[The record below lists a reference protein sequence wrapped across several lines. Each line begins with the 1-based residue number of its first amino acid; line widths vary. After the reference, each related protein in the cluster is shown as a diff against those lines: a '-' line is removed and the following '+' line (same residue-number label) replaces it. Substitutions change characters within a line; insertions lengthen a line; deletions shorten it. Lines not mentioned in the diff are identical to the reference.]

1 MEEKVRRKDSTG
13 ISAKYFRTRKN
24 VTELPVFFCGKISS
38 KPILKFQ
45 NSKAYPFLL
54 ESRHFKTHT

>member
-24 VTELPVFFCGKISS
+24 ITELPVFFCGKISS
-38 KPILKFQ
+38 KPI
-45 NSKAYPFLL
+45 
-54 ESRHFKTHT
+54 FKVSEQ